1 MRLRC
6 ARARL
11 AACRVPPGAVR
22 RRGDQALQIGV
33 GPQRAH
39 DLREQRRRLA
49 RKAVERDVADPLE
62 RQRDD
67 ERDRP
72 APGELVRS
80 SEQRLDRGVG
90 DGAGARS
97 PVRLKI
103 AAHAC

>member
-6 ARARL
+6 ARVL
-11 AACRVPPGAVR
+11 AASAVPRSAIGR
-22 RRGDQALQIGV
+22 RRDQVLQVGV
-33 GPQRAH
+33 GLQRPH

-49 RKAVERDVADPLE
+49 RKAIERDVADPLE
-62 RQRDD
+62 RPRDD

-80 SEQRLDRGVG
+80 AEQRLDRGVG